1 MPYSQHFFNT
11 FIKILSSRLL
21 LVDKKKI
28 LFQWYIQIRISK
40 ILPPRLCCVRV
51 AKIQWM
57 QHFQKLPKQTNQ
69 PKSSNQAFNCDFLKC
84 VFKGNILK
92 SLFFYLKNALFS
104 NSQCV
109 NACFSLQPNLLD
121 LCDIF
126 FQKGNAFYLYCYLFR
141 QYVDS

>member
-1 MPYSQHFFNT
+1 MLYSQHYCNT
-11 FIKILSSRLL
+11 FVRNPKQQVVTSGQ
-21 LVDKKKI
+21 KKN
-28 LFQWYIQIRISK
+28 LFQWYVQIRISK
-40 ILPPRLCCVRV
+40 ILPPRFCCVSV

-69 PKSSNQAFNCDFLKC
+69 PKSSNQAFNCDFLNC

-109 NACFSLQPNLLD
+109 SVCFSLQPNLLD